1 MKPLGQKELPEPLS
15 LRALLGPSFILLGLG
30 LGSGELILWP
40 YLVAHW
46 GLGIIWGAVLGV
58 IFQFFLNMEIERY
71 ALVTGES
78 VFVGLARKLG
88 RSMPIWFLLST
99 LVPWIWPG
107 IAAASAGIFGTL
119 FNITDSRLVTIGLL
133 ITIGVILTLGPTL
146 YRTVEKLQKTLII
159 VGVPAIFG
167 LVFLL
172 SGPNDWLAMGRGIIG
187 LGDGYFLLPP
197 GIAIASFLAAF
208 AYSGAGGNLNL
219 AQAFYI
225 KEKGY
230 GMGKYSGRIT
240 SLLTGKTEVITLE
253 GSTFAINENNL
264 NIFRRWWKLINL
276 EHLIVFAATGILTIL
291 MLTLLSFITV
301 YKHGDVS
308 SGIGFLFLEQTVI
321 GQLTLPVVGTGF
333 LFLTG
338 LMLFATQLTV
348 FDATSRIMAENL
360 AILLQKRFPL
370 THLSRYFYAILWVQ
384 IVLGIVIL
392 FLGITEPFL
401 LLTIGAILNALAMFV
416 ALGLTVYLNVT
427 SLPLALRP
435 KIWRLVILLL
445 VFLFFGGFSLYLLIQ
460 AIT

>member
-1 MKPLGQKELPEPLS
+1 MS
-15 LRALLGPSFILLGLG
+15 FRALLGPSFILLGLG

-78 VFVGLARKLG
+78 VFVGLTRKLG

-99 LVPWIWPG
+99 LIPWTWPG

-133 ITIGVILTLGPTL
+133 ITIGAILTLGPTL
-146 YRTVEKLQKTLII
+146 YHTVEKLQKTLII
-159 VGVPAIFG
+159 VGVPVIFG

-172 SGPNDWLAMGRGIIG
+172 SGPTDWLAMGKGIIG

-230 GMGKYSGRIT
+230 GMGKYSGKIT
-240 SLLTGKTEVITLE
+240 SLLTGKAEAITLE
-253 GSTFAINENNL
+253 GSTFAINDSNL
-264 NIFRRWWKLINL
+264 SIFRRWWKLINL

-291 MLTLLSFITV
+291 MLTLLSFTAV
-301 YKHGDVS
+301 YKHGNIP
-308 SGIGFLFLEQTVI
+308 SGIGFLFLERTVI
-321 GQLTLPVVGTGF
+321 GQLTLPIVGTGF
-333 LFLTG
+333 LFLAG

-360 AILLQKRFPL
+360 AILFHQRFPL
-370 THLSRYFYAILWVQ
+370 THLSRYFYAILWAQ
-384 IVLGIVIL
+384 IILGIIIL
-392 FLGITEPFL
+392 FLGITEPLL

-416 ALGLTVYLNVT
+416 ALGLTVYLNLT

-435 KIWRLVILLL
+435 KIWRLAILLL
-445 VFLFFGGFSLYLLIQ
+445 AFLFFGGFSLYLLIR
-460 AIT
+460 AII